1 MQRLK
6 LRLMYALGILAPIAW
21 GARHI
26 ERLGDDTALALKNLF
41 S

>member
-6 LRLMYALGILAPIAW
+6 LRLMYALGMLAPLAW
-21 GARHI
+21 AAGHI
-26 ERLGDDTALALKNLF
+26 ERLDADTALALKNLF